1 MKMFLYTVYDELT
14 QLSQKIYIYDNDE
27 EAKINFNIYLK
38 ELEKNG
44 TRIDK
49 VKMLNI
55 GTYYIDK
62 AKIEDTEDI
71 YDINNIEAFEIKR
84 GAKTKEI
91 QEYNKQ
97 KAGEILNN
105 IIEHQ
110 KQLIYQKAGEK
121 VK

>member
-27 EAKINFNIYLK
+27 VAKINFNKYLK
-38 ELEKNG
+38 DLEKNG

-49 VKMLNI
+49 LKMLNI

-62 AKIEDTEDI
+62 AKIENTEDI
-71 YDINNIEAFEIKR
+71 YDINNIEAFKIKR

-110 KQLIYQKAGEK
+110 KQLIYQRAGEN